1 MSGTTIDVVDKE
13 YVTVDIVNKVE
24 IRIINLQLGK
34 FVDVSAVVKQFD
46 KYVKNF
52 MFHIEGEEYDNWG
65 NDDEYLENLILQK
78 LGLVKK

>member
-34 FVDVSAVVKQFD
+34 FVDVSAVLKQND
-46 KYVKNF
+46 RYVKNYT
-52 MFHIEGEEYDNWG
+52 FHIEGEEYNSWG
-65 NDDEYLENLILQK
+65 NDDEYLKNLILQK